1 MTSLFPVLLYLVLSL
16 LVTRFW
22 SARQSRRTDED
33 SGLYTDKAKRFFIGG
48 AFLSGPL
55 LALTLVATYT
65 SASSFIGGSG
75 AAYKYG
81 LGWVWLAL
89 IQVPV
94 ALLTLGVLGSRFL
107 AMRRHQHVTLI
118 EWLDARFQNPY
129 LSTFA
134 MVSLVVGFIAMIS
147 VQFIGGARLLSGVTG
162 ISYELGLAIFVCT
175 VLAYTLTGGFR
186 AVVLTD
192 ALQGIVMLLGLFIL
206 LLVIL
211 SQPQLPEKMQLL
223 AQQTPALFSPHSIDD
238 FLSWPMMLSFWLLI
252 CFGTMG
258 LPHTVVRLLAVKD
271 KASLKTGI
279 IWGTIICF
287 FMTLIPHLCGVL
299 GRALFPDLSVPDNI
313 MPTLM
318 SGLLPPL
325 IAGTLLAAPIA
336 AVMSSVDSMLLQSAT
351 SIVRDGMVKVMP
363 NLSATKQVWLTR
375 LVMLLI
381 TLSACYWALSPP
393 DMIVW
398 INLAAFGALQAVFLW
413 PIIAGLYWPSITGSS
428 ALAAMVSGMLSY
440 LLLQTQ
446 TPLLYQIHPIVPA
459 LLCSLIFM
467 LTVQQLTCY
476 FARRHSVA

>member
-1 MTSLFPVLLYLVLSL
+1 MTSLLPVLLYLVMSL

-118 EWLDARFQNPY
+118 EWLDERFQNPY

-162 ISYELGLAIFVCT
+162 ISYELGLVIFVCT

-223 AQQTPALFSPHSIDD
+223 TQQTPALFSPHSIDD

-363 NLSATKQVWLTR
+363 NLSAAKQVWLTR
-375 LVMLLI
+375 FVMLLI

-413 PIIAGLYWPSITGSS
+413 PIVAGLYWPSITGNS

-440 LLLQTQ
+440 LLLQNQ
-446 TPLLYQIHPIVPA
+446 TPLPYQIHPIVPA

-467 LTVQQLTCY
+467 LMVQQLTCY
-476 FARRHSVA
+476 FARKQSVA